1 MLMVIID
8 PGGNNVNGHP
18 VLINLGLFISGLTV
32 SVFAPLASM
41 VDLFALRGLHRWRRG
56 HLLPWLA
63 LYGFFLLLIASH
75 AITGV
80 VHQV

>member
-1 MLMVIID
+1 MTLT
-8 PGGNNVNGHP
+8 
-18 VLINLGLFISGLTV
+18 LTLFLSGLTV
-32 SVFAPLASM
+32 SVFAPLASV
-41 VDLFALRGLHRWRRG
+41 VDLFALRGLQHWRRG

-80 VHQV
+80 VHQVRHICTCI

>member
-1 MLMVIID
+1 M
-8 PGGNNVNGHP
+8 
-18 VLINLGLFISGLTV
+18 

-80 VHQV
+80 VHQVSTRVTILDGKNLLLTWIWNVQSTCLSSG

>member
-1 MLMVIID
+1 MR
-8 PGGNNVNGHP
+8 P
-18 VLINLGLFISGLTV
+18 LITGLTV

-41 VDLFALRGLHRWRRG
+41 VDLFALRGLHHWRRG

-80 VHQV
+80 VHQVCNTRRICRSNRML